1 MYRYVSKEGQEKR
14 EKLKL
19 LSILLLFFIYISAH
33 STIEP
38 SLSTIMVELKGGYFY
53 G

>member
-19 LSILLLFFIYISAH
+19 LSILLPAMLVPFENY
-33 STIEP
+33 P
-38 SLSTIMVELKGGYFY
+38 
-53 G
+53 